1 MIYND
6 KIIYAGYST
15 LKDGSIKFRTAKT
28 QARVFQL
35 EAQGEAVNMVGI
47 KPVSTKSAAAKELLA
62 MDYMRGDNALQ
73 ELFVSKANDDNTF
86 KRGARIVR
94 VRVPTQFEVDL
105 TGARVEVVKA
115 PRGAL
120 NKVYPEIK
128 MTPKQAEATRAAFNA
143 KNKALA

>member
-28 QARVFQL
+28 QARIHQL
-35 EAQGEAVNMVGI
+35 EAQGEAVNMVSI
-47 KPVSTKSAAAKELLA
+47 KPVTTKSEAAKELLA
-62 MDYMRGDNALQ
+62 MNYMSSDNALQ
-73 ELFVSKANDDNTF
+73 ELFVSKARNDNPF
-86 KRGARIVR
+86 KKGARVVR
-94 VRVPTQFEVDL
+94 VKVPTQAIMEL
-105 TGARVEVVKA
+105 TGEGPSVVK

-128 MTPKQAEATRAAFNA
+128 MTPKQAEAVRAEFNA
-143 KNKALA
+143 RAKTLA